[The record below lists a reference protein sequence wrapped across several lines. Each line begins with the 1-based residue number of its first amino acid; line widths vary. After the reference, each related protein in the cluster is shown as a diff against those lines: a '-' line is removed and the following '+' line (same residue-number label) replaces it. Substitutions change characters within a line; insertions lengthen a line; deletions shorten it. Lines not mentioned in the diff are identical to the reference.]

1 VTVIV
6 GWKELGELWKGPRVI
21 TWADRLVHYC
31 DHHTFF
37 ARDAATVAESLD
49 DLELQEEDDV
59 EGNNTTTRTASQ
71 QASPRQF
78 I

>member
-1 VTVIV
+1 
-6 GWKELGELWKGPRVI
+6 
-21 TWADRLVHYC
+21 
-31 DHHTFF
+31 
-37 ARDAATVAESLD
+37 LD

-78 I
+78 T